1 MLVGMAEGAGMVLC
15 VLWDSEEASR
25 RVKGKPMYCQSP
37 HAPHQE
43 GEPSGG
49 VPGNALVITSCL
61 WVRVPTCL
69 STRFSVYLLWFLMN
83 EVTVAKHP

>member
-37 HAPHQE
+37 HAPTKKESHLEVSQ
-43 GEPSGG
+43 
-49 VPGNALVITSCL
+49 VTL
-61 WVRVPTCL
+61 W
-69 STRFSVYLLWFLMN
+69 
-83 EVTVAKHP
+83 